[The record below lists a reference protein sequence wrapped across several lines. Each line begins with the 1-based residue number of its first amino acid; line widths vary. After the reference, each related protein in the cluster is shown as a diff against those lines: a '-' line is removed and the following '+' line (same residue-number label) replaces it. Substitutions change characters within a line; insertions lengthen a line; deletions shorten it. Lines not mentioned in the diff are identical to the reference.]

1 MFGCAVGSNCTISLK
16 TFQNKFIVA
25 EDDGTANANGEY
37 GDLGTTF
44 VVTFIDEDKVQL
56 KGNQGKYLV
65 AENDGTVNANRDQAV
80 SAATWTVE
88 SGSNGN
94 IGLAFKSTYGK
105 YLVAEDNGKLN
116 ANRDVPGPF
125 ETFKVVYGNI

>member
-1 MFGCAVGSNCTISLK
+1 M
-16 TFQNKFIVA
+16 
-25 EDDGTANANGEY
+25 
-37 GDLGTTF
+37 
-44 VVTFIDEDKVQL
+44 
-56 KGNQGKYLV
+56 
-65 AENDGTVNANRDQAV
+65 
-80 SAATWTVE
+80 E